1 MTWAQLCYRM
11 CKVFDVLY
19 GLLGFGGYGM
29 KAKAYGLFLLALA
42 LLSLAGVV
50 KAENGKELM
59 LIFTTDTNA
68 ELNPCG

>member
-1 MTWAQLCYRM
+1 
-11 CKVFDVLY
+11 
-19 GLLGFGGYGM
+19 M